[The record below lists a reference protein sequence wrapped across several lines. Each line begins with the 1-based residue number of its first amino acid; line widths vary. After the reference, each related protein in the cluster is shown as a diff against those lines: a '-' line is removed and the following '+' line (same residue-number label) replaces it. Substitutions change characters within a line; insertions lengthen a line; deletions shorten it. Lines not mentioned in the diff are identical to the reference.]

1 MGLENKN
8 MAFFRIIKKHSKSK
22 ARLGLI
28 RTSNGIMR
36 TPAFFPV
43 ATKATIKSL
52 TPEDIKKIGFEG
64 VLANAYHL
72 YLQPGHKVVK
82 KLGGLHKFMNWQGP
96 IATDSGGFQVFSLG
110 AAIQDKVG
118 KILKKEKIYS
128 LQTSNNVQKSQ
139 QARLVKIDEEGVDF
153 TSHLDGSMHRFTPE
167 VSMKIQ
173 EDLGADIIFAF
184 DECSSPLADYEYTK
198 KAMERT
204 HRWARR
210 CLKAKKRKDQFLFG
224 IVQGGLFEDLRK
236 ESAQFIGELPF
247 DGFGIGGSFGKNDMK
262 KALDWIIPCLPE
274 NKPRHLL
281 GVGYLDDLKN
291 AIKRGIDLFD
301 CVYPTRLARHGTFLT
316 SQGELSI
323 LKAAYRTDKKPI
335 MRNCSCYTCQ
345 NFSRAY
351 LHHLFKAKEML
362 SYRLATIHNL
372 HFMFDFME
380 KIRQD
385 IRDGKRI

>member
-1 MGLENKN
+1 MSQ
-8 MAFFRIIKKHSKSK
+8 FFRIIKKHSKSK

-28 RTSNGIMR
+28 RTSHGVMR

-43 ATKATIKSL
+43 ATKATVKTL
-52 TPEDIKKIGFEG
+52 TPEDIEKIGFEG

-72 YLQPGHKVVK
+72 YLQPGHKIVK
-82 KLGGLHKFMNWQGP
+82 KLGGLHKFMNWHGP

-118 KILKKEKIYS
+118 KILKKER
-128 LQTSNNVQKSQ
+128 TFNNTQKGQS
-139 QARLVKIDEEGVDF
+139 AKLVKIDEEGVDF
-153 TSHLDGSMHRFTPE
+153 TSHLDGSLHRFTPE
-167 VSMKIQ
+167 ISMKIQ
-173 EDLGADIIFAF
+173 EDLDADIIFAF

-204 HRWARR
+204 HRWAER
-210 CLKAKKRKDQFLFG
+210 CLKAKKKKNQFLFG
-224 IVQGGLFEDLRK
+224 IVQGGLFKDLRK
-236 ESAQFIGELPF
+236 ESAQFTGKLPF

-291 AIKRGIDLFD
+291 AIKKGIDLFD
-301 CVYPTRLARHGTFLT
+301 CVYPTRSARHGIFLT
-316 SQGELSI
+316 PQGELGI
-323 LKAAYRTDKKPI
+323 LKALHRTDKKPI
-335 MRNCSCYTCQ
+335 MKNCSCYTCQ

-351 LHHLFKAKEML
+351 LHHLFKAKEIL
-362 SYRLATIHNL
+362 AYRLATIHNL
-372 HFMFDFME
+372 QFIFDFME

-385 IRDGKRI
+385 IRDGKTI

>member
-1 MGLENKN
+1 M
-8 MAFFRIIKKHSKSK
+8 FFKIIKKHSKSK

-28 RTSNGIMR
+28 KTLNGTMR

-43 ATKATIKSL
+43 ATKATVKSL
-52 TPEDIKKIGFEG
+52 TSEDIKEIGFEG

-82 KLGGLHKFMNWQGP
+82 KLGGLHKFMNWQGV
-96 IATDSGGFQVFSLG
+96 IATDSGGFQIFSLG
-110 AAIQDKVG
+110 MAIQDKVG
-118 KILKKEKIYS
+118 KILKGGAFNEIAAS
-128 LQTSNNVQKSQ
+128 RTPRNDGEIEGCPHVS
-139 QARLVKIDEEGVDF
+139 LVKIDEDGVNF
-153 TSHLDGSMHRFTPE
+153 TSHIDGSSHRFTPE
-167 VSMKIQ
+167 ISIKIQ

-184 DECSSPLADYEYTK
+184 DECSSPLADYNYTK
-198 KAMERT
+198 KATKRT
-204 HRWARR
+204 HCWAER

-236 ESAQFIGELPF
+236 ESAQFIGSLPF
-247 DGFGIGGSFGKNDMK
+247 GGFGLGGSFGKDDMK
-262 KALDWIIPCLPE
+262 KSLDWIIPYLPE

-281 GVGYLDDLKN
+281 GVGYLDDLKE
-291 AIKRGIDLFD
+291 AIKRGVDLFD

-316 SQGELSI
+316 SQGELNI
-323 LKAAYRTDKKPI
+323 LKASYRIDKKPI
-335 MRNCSCYTCQ
+335 TKNCSCYTCR

-362 SYRLATIHNL
+362 GPRLATIHNL
-372 HFMFDFME
+372 RFMLDFME

-385 IRDGKRI
+385 IKEGKRI